1 MNSLTWALYLVGVIP
16 SVGFALGFFAI
27 VSGVFVLVHTLYVL
41 IENDTDL
48 GIRRGRIP
56 AKQLLRTRFFMLPV
70 VLGFLSA
77 LVPDQLTLYSMLA
90 SELGEQV
97 AVSDVGQEVLTE
109 IKEVIS
115 YQLESLKG
123 GDE

>member
-1 MNSLTWALYLVGVIP
+1 MNSLTWTLYLVGILP
-16 SVGFALGFFAI
+16 NVGFVLGFFAI
-27 VSGVFVLVHTLYVL
+27 LSGIFVLVHTLYVL

-48 GIRRGRIP
+48 DISRGRIP
-56 AKQLLRTRFFMLPV
+56 AKKYLRTRFFMLPI